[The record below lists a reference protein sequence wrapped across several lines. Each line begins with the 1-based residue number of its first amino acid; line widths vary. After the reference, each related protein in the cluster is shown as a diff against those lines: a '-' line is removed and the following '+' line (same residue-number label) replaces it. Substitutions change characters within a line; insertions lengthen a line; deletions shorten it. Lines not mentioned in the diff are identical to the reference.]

1 MIAFPFRSFAASAED
16 DLQDANK
23 SIIEAIQ
30 SLQAGKIEE
39 AKKQYETFSSTW
51 ISIESGVKEQSQD
64 AYREI
69 EDGMGQIQF
78 SFAQQP
84 VKKENLQKSL
94 NELKQTNEKF
104 IAGKFPHTVV
114 KTEGEGTKQGN
125 VADLIVLLNQS
136 LSKLDHNDV
145 NGAKADIEQ
154 FRTSWLDI
162 ESVVLTQSSKIYT
175 NAERDMVTSY
185 AMLSSNHPDIKG
197 AKKTIEGMRDYLAP
211 LASKTSYNMLD
222 ATTILLREGL
232 EGLLVVVALLGFLKK
247 AGHADKSRW
256 IWIGVGLGL
265 GVSIILGVIVNMLF
279 SAGAFG
285 SNNFLIAGWTGVFA
299 AMMLLYMSYW
309 LHSKSSTAEW
319 QRYIQT
325 QSTKA
330 IDKGSLWSL
339 AILSFLAVFREG
351 TETVLFFIG
360 MASSIKLPTLLT
372 GIAIGLVLLIVLS
385 YLILK
390 VGLKIPMRPFF
401 LVSSILMFYLCF
413 KFAGMGIHG
422 LQLAG
427 LLPATQ
433 APIPTIDFFAI
444 YSTWES
450 VIPQFIL
457 LVVAVFAMIWNK
469 KRIKKQNYN
478 RQIRGNQNMRSNKLI
493 VPIILATSL
502 TLAACGTKEETKK
515 EETKTTE
522 ESSNSKP
529 VSIADGARDMKQV
542 LADMKTQ
549 LTAKDAAKVKDSGT
563 ELEEKWEVFEDSVKD
578 KSPDLYEKVETPL
591 HTIEAGAKVEPLD
604 TQTLNK
610 AAEELDGVLTE
621 VQNLK

>member
-1 MIAFPFRSFAASAED
+1 MANLFLWGRGKIMKGRTSLYIIILVVAMMAFPFRSFAASAEN
-16 DLQDANK
+16 DLQGANK
-23 SIIEAIQ
+23 NIIEAMHSVQ
-30 SLQAGKIEE
+30 NGKMEE
-39 AKKQYETFSSTW
+39 AKKQYESFSSTW
-51 ISIESGVKEQSQD
+51 MSIESGVKDESQD

-69 EDGMGQIQF
+69 EDGMGQVQF
-78 SFAQQP
+78 ALAQQP
-84 VKKENLQKSL
+84 VKKRSLENSL
-94 NELKQTNEKF
+94 NKLKQTNEKF
-104 IAGKFPHTVV
+104 IAGKFPHTVA
-114 KTEGEGTKQGN
+114 KTEDTGKNQGN

-145 NGAKADIEQ
+145 KGAKADIEQ

-185 AMLSSNHPDIKG
+185 AMLTSKTPDVKG
-197 AKKTIEGMRDYLAP
+197 AKKTIEGMRDYLSP

-256 IWIGVGLGL
+256 IWIGVGSGL

-299 AMMLLYMSYW
+299 SMMLLYMSYW

-360 MASSIKLPTLLT
+360 MAASIKVSTLLT
-372 GIAIGLVLLIVLS
+372 GIAIGLVLLTVLS

-444 YSTWES
+444 YSTWEG
-450 VIPQFIL
+450 VIPQIIL
-457 LVVAVFAMIWNK
+457 LIVAIVAMILNK
-469 KRIKKQNYN
+469 KKDKRTKLQ
-478 RQIRGNQNMRSNKLI
+478 QTNQ
-493 VPIILATSL
+493 
-502 TLAACGTKEETKK
+502 EETKHA
-515 EETKTTE
+515 
-522 ESSNSKP
+522 
-529 VSIADGARDMKQV
+529 I
-542 LADMKTQ
+542 
-549 LTAKDAAKVKDSGT
+549 
-563 ELEEKWEVFEDSVKD
+563 
-578 KSPDLYEKVETPL
+578 
-591 HTIEAGAKVEPLD
+591 
-604 TQTLNK
+604 
-610 AAEELDGVLTE
+610 
-621 VQNLK
+621 

>member
-1 MIAFPFRSFAASAED
+1 MLHLSKEHDRYFSEFIILVIKFIYFLFHHYIKCNKLLLTLQLKRIYNLIEIINDNDFHFRIVQLIINLFLWGRGKIMQRRISLYIIIFAIAIIAFPFRSFAASAEV

-23 SIIEAIQ
+23 NIIEAIQ
-30 SLQAGKIEE
+30 SAQSGDMKG

-51 ISIESGVKEQSQD
+51 MSIESGIKEQSQD

-78 SFAQQP
+78 ALAQQP
-84 VKKENLQKSL
+84 IKKENLENSL
-94 NELKQTNEKF
+94 KKLKQTNEKF
-104 IAGKFPHTVV
+104 IAGKFPHTVA
-114 KTEGEGTKQGN
+114 KAEDEGTKQGN

-185 AMLSSNHPDIKG
+185 AMLSSKNPDVKG
-197 AKKTIEGMRDYLAP
+197 AKKTIEGMRNYLSP

-247 AGHADKSRW
+247 SGHADKSRW
-256 IWIGVGLGL
+256 IWIGVGSGL
-265 GVSIILGVIVNMLF
+265 GASIILGVIVNMLF

-299 AMMLLYMSYW
+299 ALMLLYMSYW

-450 VIPQFIL
+450 VIPQIIL
-457 LVVAVFAMIWNK
+457 IIVAVVAMIWN
-469 KRIKKQNYN
+469 IKKDKKANLQ
-478 RQIRGNQNMRSNKLI
+478 QTNQ
-493 VPIILATSL
+493 
-502 TLAACGTKEETKK
+502 G
-515 EETKTTE
+515 
-522 ESSNSKP
+522 ESKH
-529 VSIADGARDMKQV
+529 A
-542 LADMKTQ
+542 L
-549 LTAKDAAKVKDSGT
+549 
-563 ELEEKWEVFEDSVKD
+563 
-578 KSPDLYEKVETPL
+578 
-591 HTIEAGAKVEPLD
+591 
-604 TQTLNK
+604 
-610 AAEELDGVLTE
+610 
-621 VQNLK
+621 

>member
-1 MIAFPFRSFAASAED
+1 
-16 DLQDANK
+16 
-23 SIIEAIQ
+23 
-30 SLQAGKIEE
+30 
-39 AKKQYETFSSTW
+39 
-51 ISIESGVKEQSQD
+51 
-64 AYREI
+64 
-69 EDGMGQIQF
+69 
-78 SFAQQP
+78 
-84 VKKENLQKSL
+84 
-94 NELKQTNEKF
+94 
-104 IAGKFPHTVV
+104 
-114 KTEGEGTKQGN
+114 
-125 VADLIVLLNQS
+125 
-136 LSKLDHNDV
+136 
-145 NGAKADIEQ
+145 
-154 FRTSWLDI
+154 
-162 ESVVLTQSSKIYT
+162 
-175 NAERDMVTSY
+175 MVTSY
-185 AMLSSNHPDIKG
+185 GMLSSKNPDVKG
-197 AKKTIEGMRDYLAP
+197 AKKTIEGMRDYLSP

-232 EGLLVVVALLGFLKK
+232 EGLLVVVALLGFVKK
-247 AGHADKSRW
+247 SGHADKSRW
-256 IWIGVGLGL
+256 IWIGVGSGL
-265 GVSIILGVIVNMLF
+265 GASIILGVIVNILF

-299 AMMLLYMSYW
+299 ALMLLYMSYW

-372 GIAIGLVLLIVLS
+372 GIAIGLVLLVVLS

-450 VIPQFIL
+450 VIPQIIL
-457 LVVAVFAMIWNK
+457 LIVAVVAMVWNK
-469 KRIKKQNYN
+469 K
-478 RQIRGNQNMRSNKLI
+478 
-493 VPIILATSL
+493 
-502 TLAACGTKEETKK
+502 
-515 EETKTTE
+515 
-522 ESSNSKP
+522 
-529 VSIADGARDMKQV
+529 
-542 LADMKTQ
+542 
-549 LTAKDAAKVKDSGT
+549 
-563 ELEEKWEVFEDSVKD
+563 KD
-578 KSPDLYEKVETPL
+578 KKANLQ
-591 HTIEAGAKVEPLD
+591 
-604 TQTLNK
+604 QTNQGESKHAL
-610 AAEELDGVLTE
+610 
-621 VQNLK
+621 

>member
-1 MIAFPFRSFAASAED
+1 MQRRISLYILIFAIAMIAFPFRSFAASAED

-23 SIIEAIQ
+23 NIIEAIHSVQ
-30 SLQAGKIEE
+30 SGDMQG

-51 ISIESGVKEQSQD
+51 MSIESGIKEQSQD

-78 SFAQQP
+78 ALAQQP
-84 VKKENLQKSL
+84 IKKENLENSL
-94 NELKQTNEKF
+94 KKIKQTNEKF
-104 IAGKFPHTVV
+104 IAGKFPHTVA
-114 KTEGEGTKQGN
+114 KTEDEGTKQGN

-145 NGAKADIEQ
+145 NGAKMDIEQ

-185 AMLSSNHPDIKG
+185 AMLSSKNPDVKG
-197 AKKTIEGMRDYLAP
+197 AKKTIEGMRDYLSP

-232 EGLLVVVALLGFLKK
+232 EGLLVVVALLGFVKK

-256 IWIGVGLGL
+256 IWVGVGSGL
-265 GVSIILGVIVNMLF
+265 GASIILGVIVNMLF

-319 QRYIQT
+319 QRYIQA

-372 GIAIGLVLLIVLS
+372 GIAIGLVLLVVLS

-450 VIPQFIL
+450 VIPQIIL
-457 LVVAVFAMIWNK
+457 LIVAIVAMVWNRK
-469 KRIKKQNYN
+469 KDKKAN
-478 RQIRGNQNMRSNKLI
+478 L
-493 VPIILATSL
+493 
-502 TLAACGTKEETKK
+502 
-515 EETKTTE
+515 
-522 ESSNSKP
+522 
-529 VSIADGARDMKQV
+529 
-542 LADMKTQ
+542 Q
-549 LTAKDAAKVKDSGT
+549 LTNQGESKHA
-563 ELEEKWEVFEDSVKD
+563 L
-578 KSPDLYEKVETPL
+578 
-591 HTIEAGAKVEPLD
+591 
-604 TQTLNK
+604 
-610 AAEELDGVLTE
+610 
-621 VQNLK
+621 

>member
-1 MIAFPFRSFAASAED
+1 MQRRTSLYIIIFAFAMIAFPFRSFAASAES

-23 SIIEAIQ
+23 NIIEALQ
-30 SLQAGKIEE
+30 SAQSGNVEG

-51 ISIESGVKEQSQD
+51 MSIESGIKEQSQD

-78 SFAQQP
+78 ALAQQP
-84 VKKENLQKSL
+84 VKKENLENSL
-94 NELKQTNEKF
+94 KNLKQTNEKF
-104 IAGKFPHTVV
+104 IAGKYPRTAT
-114 KTEGEGTKQGN
+114 KTGDERTKQGN

-145 NGAKADIEQ
+145 NGAKVDIEQ

-185 AMLSSNHPDIKG
+185 AMLSSKNPDVKG
-197 AKKTIEGMRDYLAP
+197 AKKTIEGMRDYLSP

-232 EGLLVVVALLGFLKK
+232 EGLLVIVALLGFLKK

-256 IWIGVGLGL
+256 IWIGVGSGL
-265 GVSIILGVIVNMLF
+265 AVSMILGVIVNMLF

-390 VGLKIPMRPFF
+390 VGLKVPMRPFF

-422 LQLAG
+422 LQLSG

-450 VIPQFIL
+450 IIPQIIL
-457 LVVAVFAMIWNK
+457 LIVAIVAMIWNK
-469 KRIKKQNYN
+469 KKDKKAKLHQT
-478 RQIRGNQNMRSNKLI
+478 NQ
-493 VPIILATSL
+493 
-502 TLAACGTKEETKK
+502 GETKHA
-515 EETKTTE
+515 
-522 ESSNSKP
+522 
-529 VSIADGARDMKQV
+529 I
-542 LADMKTQ
+542 
-549 LTAKDAAKVKDSGT
+549 
-563 ELEEKWEVFEDSVKD
+563 
-578 KSPDLYEKVETPL
+578 
-591 HTIEAGAKVEPLD
+591 
-604 TQTLNK
+604 
-610 AAEELDGVLTE
+610 
-621 VQNLK
+621 

>member
-1 MIAFPFRSFAASAED
+1 MQGRTSLYIIILVIAMIAFPFRSFAASAED

-84 VKKENLQKSL
+84 VKKENIQKSL

-469 KRIKKQNYN
+469 K
-478 RQIRGNQNMRSNKLI
+478 
-493 VPIILATSL
+493 
-502 TLAACGTKEETKK
+502 
-515 EETKTTE
+515 
-522 ESSNSKP
+522 
-529 VSIADGARDMKQV
+529 
-542 LADMKTQ
+542 
-549 LTAKDAAKVKDSGT
+549 
-563 ELEEKWEVFEDSVKD
+563 KD
-578 KSPDLYEKVETPL
+578 KK
-591 HTIEAGAKVEPLD
+591 AKLQ
-604 TQTLNK
+604 QTNQGESKHAL
-610 AAEELDGVLTE
+610 
-621 VQNLK
+621 